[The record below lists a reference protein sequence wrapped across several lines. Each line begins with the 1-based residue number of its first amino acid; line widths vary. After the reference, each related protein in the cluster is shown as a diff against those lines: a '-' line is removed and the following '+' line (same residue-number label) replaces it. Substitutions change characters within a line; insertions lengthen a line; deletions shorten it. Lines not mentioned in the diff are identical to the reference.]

1 MDGVLPVPAAL
12 GGDFVPLELSHGSE
26 HSSGYLQPS
35 TAEALSF
42 DGAADEPPRAV
53 TPPRL
58 GGAGGR
64 AARRAAAAAAAFA
77 LGGSVGQLE
86 AAIAAP
92 AFIESDAPCRSG
104 PSCQICPPFTCASLD
119 SYGRQLLPGGVRR
132 RLIADEQGSAIRWPW
147 DPRADVELQPTRA
160 VNAAPGC
167 PDPARPYF
175 AALDPLSGSLSA
187 HEADATVA
195 AGLQAATSDGAGG
208 ENTTGVRAWK
218 QFCGRNAREFIR
230 PVAPEAPLWVKL
242 HEEQWIMRFVAHL
255 VDSRDIEAT
264 TARTYF
270 GQASAWH
277 QRKTGIGFAGGLD
290 LKRLPEMVKGLR
302 RLRDEPSVRVRRG
315 VTPQKLR
322 AGLDKLF
329 PAGSAVNANV
339 RGCCSTS
346 FQGLLRGREAGS
358 DAKKGWQPDLDLAR
372 GDIAAL
378 TSERLVF
385 FMRPA
390 KNMRHT
396 KGKTVPIVIGAGG
409 TYIDAHA
416 EMAAMLRLDP
426 APSGSEA
433 VTPMFRRADG
443 SPFTVDYIRDVVKL
457 IMAAVGE
464 PPEEY
469 GAHSLRIGGATAL
482 FAAGADP
489 IHIRTM
495 GRWSSDCWRLY
506 VRACFQQTMSWT
518 KKAGSV
524 VVHDVAGDARR
535 AGQELDEDLI

>member
-255 VDSRDIEAT
+255 VDSRDIDAT
-264 TARTYF
+264 TLRPGDFCATGALTTINNKLHYTISSPLYF
-270 GQASAWH
+270 LHRSLQDTPERLECPERH
-277 QRKTGIGFAGGLD
+277 KTA
-290 LKRLPEMVKGLR
+290 ENT
-302 RLRDEPSVRVRRG
+302 LRDTQNS
-315 VTPQKLR
+315 Q
-322 AGLDKLF
+322 AA
-329 PAGSAVNANV
+329 AGS
-339 RGCCSTS
+339 
-346 FQGLLRGREAGS
+346 
-358 DAKKGWQPDLDLAR
+358 
-372 GDIAAL
+372 
-378 TSERLVF
+378 
-385 FMRPA
+385 RPPSPTLSHGTLSP
-390 KNMRHT
+390 RPEHT
-396 KGKTVPIVIGAGG
+396 DT
-409 TYIDAHA
+409 
-416 EMAAMLRLDP
+416 
-426 APSGSEA
+426 
-433 VTPMFRRADG
+433 
-443 SPFTVDYIRDVVKL
+443 
-457 IMAAVGE
+457 
-464 PPEEY
+464 
-469 GAHSLRIGGATAL
+469 
-482 FAAGADP
+482 
-489 IHIRTM
+489 
-495 GRWSSDCWRLY
+495 C
-506 VRACFQQTMSWT
+506 VRASDG
-518 KKAGSV
+518 ASS
-524 VVHDVAGDARR
+524 
-535 AGQELDEDLI
+535 